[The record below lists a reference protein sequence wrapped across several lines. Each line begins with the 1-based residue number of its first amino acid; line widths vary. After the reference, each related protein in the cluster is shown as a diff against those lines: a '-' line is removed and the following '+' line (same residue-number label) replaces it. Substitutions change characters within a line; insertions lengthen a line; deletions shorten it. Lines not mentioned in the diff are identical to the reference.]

1 MPDPRPRHDDIRD
14 VPGILVGHDTDLDAA
29 TGCTVVRC
37 ATPAVGAVDVRGGA
51 PATRETNLL
60 DPLCMM
66 HEVHAILLTG
76 GSAFGLDAAAGVM
89 RALEADGIG
98 YDTGVARVP
107 IVPAAAL
114 FDLGLGRAD
123 VRPDAAAGERA
134 TRAATASG
142 ALARGSVG
150 AGTGATVAKL
160 AGPQFCV
167 KGGIGSAS
175 ATLPDGHVIGGLV
188 AVNAI
193 GDIYD
198 AETGQL
204 LAGARAPNGAGWLD
218 PPASRPADG
227 PDGPVGARPNPALF
241 PGANT
246 TIAVVATDAPW
257 SKADLAKIAQMAH
270 DGLALAVRPV
280 HTPFDGDTIFT
291 LSTASDPSG
300 ARPGAAL
307 PFAVSLAGAAAA
319 RVLARAVAD
328 AIRSASTLHGVPAL
342 RDLPFA
348 R

>member
-1 MPDPRPRHDDIRD
+1 MSDPHPRHDDIRD
-14 VPGILVGHDTDLDAA
+14 VPGILVGHDSDLDAA

-37 ATPAVGAVDVRGGA
+37 VAPAVGAVDVRGGA

-89 RALEADGIG
+89 RVLEADGIG

-134 TRAATASG
+134 ARAATASG
-142 ALARGSVG
+142 LLARGSVG

-160 AGPQFCV
+160 AGPHYCV

-175 ATLPDGHVIGGLV
+175 ATLPDGHVIGALV

-198 AETGQL
+198 AETGRL
-204 LAGARAPNGAGWLD
+204 LAGARAPSGAGWLD
-218 PPASRPADG
+218 PPASRPADSQS
-227 PDGPVGARPNPALF
+227 PNPALF

-246 TIAVVATDAPW
+246 TIAVVAMDAPW

-270 DGLALAVRPV
+270 DGLALAIRPV
-280 HTPFDGDTIFT
+280 HTPFDGDTVFA
-291 LSTASDPSG
+291 LSTASDPGG

-307 PFAVSLAGAAAA
+307 PFAVALAGAAAA

-328 AIRSASTLHGVPAL
+328 AIRSATTLHGVPAL

-348 R
+348 Q

>member
-1 MPDPRPRHDDIRD
+1 MPDARPRHDDICD
-14 VPGILVGHDTDLDAA
+14 VPSILVGHDTDRDAA

-37 ATPAVGAVDVRGGA
+37 VAPAVGAVDVRGGA

-89 RALEADGIG
+89 RTLEADGIG

-134 TRAATASG
+134 TRAATSDP
-142 ALARGSVG
+142 LARGSVG

-167 KGGIGSAS
+167 KGGLGSAS
-175 ATLPDGHVIGGLV
+175 ATLPDGHVIGALV
-188 AVNAI
+188 AVNSI

-198 AETGQL
+198 VETGQL
-204 LAGARAPNGAGWLD
+204 LAGARAPDGAGWLD
-218 PPASRPADG
+218 PPASRPTDG
-227 PDGPVGARPNPALF
+227 LRPHPALF

-246 TIAVVATDAPW
+246 TIAIVATDAPW

-270 DGLALAVRPV
+270 DGLALAIRPV
-280 HTPFDGDTIFT
+280 HTPFDGDTVFA

-300 ARPGAAL
+300 ARPGTAL
-307 PFAVSLAGAAAA
+307 PFAVSMAGAAAA

-328 AIRSASTLHGVPAL
+328 AIRSATTLYGVPAL

>member
-1 MPDPRPRHDDIRD
+1 MADPRPRHDDICD
-14 VPGILVGHDTDLDAA
+14 VPGILVGHDSDLEAA

-37 ATPAVGAVDVRGGA
+37 VTPAVGAVDVRGGA

-76 GSAFGLDAAAGVM
+76 GSAFGLDAAGGVM

-123 VRPDAAAGERA
+123 VRPDADAGERA

-142 ALARGSVG
+142 PLARGSVG
-150 AGTGATVAKL
+150 AGTGATAAKL
-160 AGPQFCV
+160 AGSQFCV

-175 ATLPDGHVIGGLV
+175 ATLADGHVIGALV

-198 AETGQL
+198 AETGRL
-204 LAGARAPNGAGWLD
+204 LAGARAPGGAGWLD
-218 PPASRPADG
+218 PPASRLADRPG
-227 PDGPVGARPNPALF
+227 PHPTIFL
-241 PGANT
+241 GANT

-270 DGLALAVRPV
+270 DGLALAIRPV
-280 HTPFDGDTIFT
+280 HTPFDGDTVFA
-291 LSTASDPSG
+291 LSTASDPGG
-300 ARPGAAL
+300 ARPGAAP

-319 RVLARAVAD
+319 IVLARAVAD
-328 AIRSASTLHGVPAL
+328 AIRSATTLHGVPAL

-348 R
+348 QQ